1 MEIEKH
7 LAELAQADPQARRA
21 ALEAVLA
28 AEGLT
33 PELQEQEADERH
45 KAARNYLLYTADKD
59 AKGPLLCAHYDAHPG
74 STGANDNAAGVCI
87 LIALAKELQQRKI
100 PATIAFFDGEESGHS
115 GAKLFEEGR
124 TREVSCVV
132 NLDMCG
138 YGDTIAVYAR
148 GSENRAGARPFCA
161 KERLAAHHAEL
172 VKYMPEGDNVCFT
185 TRRQPVVSLAVMP
198 KWDTKYL
205 TAMAAQGMGLLGR
218 TPEFKAMLGEMEVSS
233 TMHGGFR
240 DAVKWVQPEAMQM
253 LYDYLLDSVTTPPP
267 AKKLF
272 GIF

>member
-7 LAELAQADPQARRA
+7 LAELAQADPQARRT
-21 ALEAVLA
+21 ALENALT

-33 PELQEQEADERH
+33 PEIQECEADERR

-59 AKGPLLCAHYDAHPG
+59 AKGPLFCAHYDAHPG
-74 STGANDNAAGVCI
+74 STGANDNAAAVCI

-115 GAKLFEEGR
+115 GAKLFEDGR
-124 TREVSCVV
+124 KREVSCVV

-148 GSENRAGARPFCA
+148 GSENRAGARTFCA
-161 KERLAAHHAEL
+161 KERLDAHHGEL

-185 TRRQPVVSLAVMP
+185 TRRQPVVSIAVMP
-198 KWDTKYL
+198 RWDTKYL

-218 TPEFKAMLGEMEVSS
+218 SPEFKMMLGEMEVAS

-240 DAVKWVQPEAMQM
+240 EPSSGSSLRPCRCCM
-253 LYDYLLDSVTTPPP
+253 TTCWTP
-267 AKKLF
+267 
-272 GIF
+272 

>member
-28 AEGLT
+28 AESLT

-161 KERLAAHHAEL
+161 K
-172 VKYMPEGDNVCFT
+172 
-185 TRRQPVVSLAVMP
+185 
-198 KWDTKYL
+198 
-205 TAMAAQGMGLLGR
+205 
-218 TPEFKAMLGEMEVSS
+218 
-233 TMHGGFR
+233 
-240 DAVKWVQPEAMQM
+240 
-253 LYDYLLDSVTTPPP
+253 
-267 AKKLF
+267 
-272 GIF
+272 